1 MEAHKFRKILVAN
14 RGEIALRIFRACYD
28 LSLRT
33 VAIYSQED
41 TYSLY
46 RTRADEAYL
55 IGENK
60 SPLAAYLDIPAI
72 IDLAKR
78 RQVDAI
84 HPGYGFLSENAEF
97 ARACEQAGI
106 TFIGPSPEILD
117 QMGDKLAAK
126 TIAHACG
133 VPTIPGSARPLR
145 DVEDAAALAE
155 DAVCG
160 AASARR
166 NCASTFRWSKAK
178 RLRPSATMIFLSR
191 SIWWSPSTL
200 KCRS

>member
-1 MEAHKFRKILVAN
+1 MEIKPFQKIMVAN

-28 LSLRT
+28 LNLRT
-33 VAIYSQED
+33 VAVYSAED

-60 SPLAAYLDIPAI
+60 SPLAAYLDIPGI

-78 RQVDAI
+78 RNVDAI

-97 ARACEQAGI
+97 ARACRDAGI

-117 QMGDKLAAK
+117 
-126 TIAHACG
+126 
-133 VPTIPGSARPLR
+133 
-145 DVEDAAALAE
+145 
-155 DAVCG
+155 
-160 AASARR
+160 
-166 NCASTFRWSKAK
+166 
-178 RLRPSATMIFLSR
+178 LSL
-191 SIWWSPSTL
+191 IHI
-200 KCRS
+200 